1 MTLRQEAASPP
12 APPLGRRERL
22 AAAGLALC
30 AVIAPL
36 AVAALAG
43 PLPLRYAGTLALALS
58 LLGPGLATILVGWR
72 GLGVIAQELSLR
84 PDGEPQ
90 QALIRIFVSAAA
102 LAYIGGLAAAGV
114 PLDRLQPVL
123 AIDVLGALASWLIL
137 LAVMLGPAAAAR
149 RRAAALAGDVALI
162 SVFLHYGGAAG
173 APWVSAYLWVSL
185 GYGWRYGA
193 PALLVA
199 ALLGAIG
206 FGGVVLATPFWRDMP
221 GVSCGILVA
230 LIVPALSA
238 AAFAQRLGAVGAEA
252 EATRTARSRLL
263 AVMSH
268 ELRTPLNA
276 LIGMGSLLARTRL
289 DSEQRDMLGTM
300 QLSARTLLGLI
311 NDLLD
316 LSKLE
321 AGKLA
326 PKTESFVLREVLG
339 GAVAILRPQAEA
351 KGLELAL
358 TIDPRLPHVCRGLPL
373 QFRQVLMNLLANA
386 IKFTPRGHV
395 GVAATLAGRGAGV
408 VRLRLAVRDEGI
420 GVPAAARERIFHIFA
435 QGDDTVPDR
444 YGGTGLGLAI
454 AKQLIDLMGGTITLE
469 SELGA
474 GSTFTVE
481 LPLACEEDATLR
493 PPDLIGRRVVVV
505 TPDRELAATLQAW
518 LRAWR
523 AETQWYVT
531 GDDALAV
538 LGGER
543 GAARHILLI
552 DGRSDPVAG
561 LSLAHR
567 FASGAAQRPSVVFI
581 APAQASEAV
590 AGLAATQLAAAIE
603 EPVTETALA
612 SAFLSVLAMAAEE
625 VFAPPPEAAEP
636 RRLHILVAEDD
647 AASREIL
654 KNLLGRAGHQIE
666 FATEGGAALAALDK
680 GGVDLALLDLNMP
693 GVSGDA
699 VAKLH
704 RLRHPGD
711 FVPLI
716 ALTADA
722 TEETEL
728 MCREA
733 GFDTVLTK
741 PVEAARLLAAIDET
755 CAGRAAAPPPETTQV
770 VTPITDHPRFGSEAI
785 EVIDSARIES
795 LRGLGGNEFV
805 AEVVETFEADASRIL
820 ARLKQ
825 AIERGDIGEFGEL
838 AHSLRSGAANLGGT
852 RLCQTLTAIEDVT
865 AKDLRQ
871 AGFAYFEKIET
882 EVGRL
887 ELALDQ
893 LSRSHRHA

>member
-1 MTLRQEAASPP
+1 MTLRQEAASSP

-22 AAAGLALC
+22 AAAGLALY

-36 AVAALAG
+36 TVAALAG
-43 PLPLRYAGTLALALS
+43 PLPLRYAGTFALALS
-58 LLGPGLATILVGWR
+58 LLGPGLATILAGWR
-72 GLGVIAQELSLR
+72 GLGTIAQDLAARS
-84 PDGEPQ
+84 DGEPQ
-90 QALIRIFVSAAA
+90 QALVRLFVSGAA
-102 LAYIGGLAAAGV
+102 LAYIGALAAAGLPFERV
-114 PLDRLQPVL
+114 QPLL
-123 AIDVLGALASWLIL
+123 AVDVVGALAAWLVF
-137 LAVMLGPAAAAR
+137 LAVMLGPAPR
-149 RRAAALAGDVALI
+149 RRAFVMAGDIVLI
-162 SVFLHYGGAAG
+162 SVFLHYGAAAA

-185 GYGWRYGA
+185 GSGWRQGA
-193 PALLVA
+193 PMLLAA
-199 ALLGAIG
+199 ALLGAAC
-206 FGGVVLATPFWRDMP
+206 FAGVVLTTPFWRALPTVD
-221 GVSCGILVA
+221 GGILVA
-230 LIVPALSA
+230 LIVPAASA
-238 AAFAQRLGAVGAEA
+238 AAFVHRLGGAVAEA
-252 EATRTARSRLL
+252 ETARTARSRLL

-276 LIGMGSLLARTRL
+276 LIGMGALLARTRL
-289 DSEQRDMLGTM
+289 DAEQRDMLGTM

-316 LSKLE
+316 LSRLE

-326 PKTESFVLREVLG
+326 AKTESFVLREVLG

-358 TIDPRLPHVCRGLPL
+358 SVDPRLPHVCRGLPL
-373 QFRQVLMNLLANA
+373 QLRQVLMNLLANA

-395 GVAATLAGRGAGV
+395 GVAATLAGRGAGTA
-408 VRLRLAVRDEGI
+408 RLRLAVRDEGI

-481 LPLACEEDATLR
+481 LPLACEEDANLR
-493 PPDLIGRRVVVV
+493 PPDLMGRRVVIV
-505 TPDRELAATLQAW
+505 TPDRELAGVLQIW

-523 AETQWYVT
+523 AETQWYIA
-531 GDDALAV
+531 GDDALTV
-538 LGGER
+538 LGGEP
-543 GAARHILLI
+543 GAAQQILLI

-567 FASGAAQRPSVVFI
+567 FGGGGRRPSVVFI

-603 EPVTETALA
+603 APVTEAALTSA
-612 SAFLSVLAMAAEE
+612 SLSVLAMAAEE
-625 VFAPPPEAAEP
+625 ETAPPPAAAKP
-636 RRLHILVAEDD
+636 RSLRVLVAEDD
-647 AASREIL
+647 AASREVL
-654 KNLLGRAGHQIE
+654 RNLLGRAGHQVE
-666 FATEGGAALAALDK
+666 FASEGGAALAALDK
-680 GGVDLALLDLNMP
+680 GGFDLALLDLNMP

-755 CAGRAAAPPPETTQV
+755 GARRVAAPQSEAGPV
-770 VTPITDHPRFGSEAI
+770 VTPITDHPRFGSETV
-785 EVIDSARIES
+785 EVIDTARIEALS
-795 LRGLGGNEFV
+795 GLGGHEFV
-805 AEVVETFEADASRIL
+805 ADVVETFVADAARIL

-825 AIERGDIGEFGEL
+825 AIEHADIGEFAEL
-838 AHSLRSGAANLGGT
+838 THSLRSGAANLGAA
-852 RLCQTLTAIEDVT
+852 RLCQTLTALEDVT

-871 AGFAYFEKIET
+871 AGSAYFEKIET
-882 EVGRL
+882 EVRRL

-893 LSRSHRHA
+893 FGRNHRHA